1 MIKQDLHTHSVFS
14 DGNNTIEEIVKSA
27 IALNL
32 DTIGI
37 SDHSYTEFDTS
48 YCIKKDRIPD
58 YISEINSLKNK
69 YKGIIDVKCG
79 IEQDYYSTCDTS
91 DFDYTI
97 GSVHY
102 IKVNEE
108 YIPVDESAEILLS
121 AVSNH
126 FNGDIYS
133 LVELYFETVSDVVN
147 KTNADIIGHFDLIT
161 KFNENNKLFDENNI
175 RYVNAY
181 KRAANALLKTGKV
194 FEINTGAI
202 SRGYRTSP
210 YPSSDIYRYLKNKG
224 AKFILSSD
232 SHSVDSLCFRFN
244 EYDELIN

>member
-48 YCIKKDRIPD
+48 YCIKKEMIPD
-58 YISEINSLKNK
+58 YLSEINSLKNK

-91 DFDYTI
+91 DFDYII

-102 IKVNEE
+102 IKVNED

-161 KFNENNKLFDENNI
+161 KFNENNKLFDEYNE
-175 RYVNAY
+175 RYICAY
-181 KRAANALLKTGKV
+181 KKAADTLLKTGKV